1 MKLLT
6 PERLDRL
13 QERNARR
20 IKKTAIEDGLR
31 AFEMERIVE
40 AKRMK
45 REEDALQRQQVQYLR
60 ILESQGRLLFFAVP
74 NGGKRSKIEAAIMK
88 GLGVRAGVPDLVI
101 LWNRTNDNSV
111 INPGRIGFIEN
122 KRQNNGR
129 LSPHQAHWLSALNR
143 QLHHTAIVRTFE
155 EFLQTLGHWDI
166 LSDKETQ

>member
-1 MKLLT
+1 MKSLT

-60 ILESQGRLLFFAVP
+60 ILEAQGRLLFFAVP

-88 GLGVRAGVPDLVI
+88 GLGVRAGVPDMVI
-101 LWNRTNDNSV
+101 MWNRTHDNSV

-122 KRQNNGR
+122 KRQNGGR
-129 LSPHQAHWLSALNR
+129 LSPDQAQWLTALNTQR
-143 QLHHTAIVRTFE
+143 HHTAIIKNFE
-155 EFLQTLGHWDI
+155 EFLNTLQNWGI
-166 LSDKETQ
+166 LSSKEVK

>member
-1 MKLLT
+1 MKSLT

-60 ILESQGRLLFFAVP
+60 ILEAQGRLLFFAVP

-88 GLGVRAGVPDLVI
+88 GRGVLPRKP
-101 LWNRTNDNSV
+101 
-111 INPGRIGFIEN
+111 
-122 KRQNNGR
+122 
-129 LSPHQAHWLSALNR
+129 
-143 QLHHTAIVRTFE
+143 
-155 EFLQTLGHWDI
+155 
-166 LSDKETQ
+166 